1 MKNSIIFFVILLLST
16 AGIFGQDA
24 TKQFENAK
32 SKKEM
37 LTLISKSMPTL
48 EDCKTIYKTN
58 EDACYYFKFSEDM
71 KTKLTEEI
79 TKTEDEKFVDISFE
93 TFTTEDIAAGKGNY
107 AGGMTKLNGKL
118 KPAITFYKVELLR
131 EKGAEYGMS
140 YKYWVYINSKW
151 VFLPKPYS
159 AFKNEQK

>member
-1 MKNSIIFFVILLLST
+1 MKSIISSLIILLFCASS
-16 AGIFGQDA
+16 IFAQDA
-24 TKQFENAK
+24 TKQFSTTK

-48 EDCKTIYKTN
+48 EDCKAIYKTN
-58 EDACYYFKFSEDM
+58 EDAEFYFKFSEDM
-71 KTKLTEEI
+71 KTKLSEEI
-79 TKTEDEKFVDISFE
+79 AKTEDEKFVDISFE

-159 AFKNEQK
+159 AFKNAQ

>member
-1 MKNSIIFFVILLLST
+1 MKYIISLIVILVFS
-16 AGIFGQDA
+16 ASNIVAQDA
-24 TKQFENAK
+24 AKQFTNVK

-48 EDCKTIYKTN
+48 EDCKAIYKTK
-58 EDACYYFKFSEDM
+58 EDAEYYFKFSEDM
-71 KTKLTEEI
+71 KTKLSEELA
-79 TKTEDEKFVDISFE
+79 KTEDEKFVDISFE

-140 YKYWVYINSKW
+140 YKYWTFINSKW

-159 AFKNEQK
+159 AFKNAQ